1 MNIRIAL
8 VAAAIPLMGS
18 VAVYA
23 TDSDTQYPG
32 MYVKDS
38 AITTKVKTKL
48 LAKHPTLLSEVQVNT
63 DHDGNVWLSGKVP
76 TEQASQLAEEI
87 ARDTTGVKSV
97 HNHIVVSP
105 P

>member
-1 MNIRIAL
+1 MNIRIPL
-8 VAAAIPLMGS
+8 VAAAITLIGS
-18 VAVYA
+18 GVAFA
-23 TDSDTQYPG
+23 TDSDAQYPG

-38 AITTKVKTKL
+38 AITAKVKTKL
-48 LAKHPTLLSEVQVNT
+48 LAKHPTTLSEVQVNT

-76 TEQASQLAEEI
+76 TEKDSQLAEEI
-87 ARDTTGVKSV
+87 ARDTSGVKSV